1 MEELNLALSKA
12 YVGDARLLKCL
23 GDQRSPINKEGLG
36 YIPKKGKAAFVQAKP
51 SFVKS
56 NGRYCYRC
64 KQVGHLE
71 RECTTKLIMQRN
83 KHVAYAQQPK
93 VKRNY
98 AYMYNKDRRPTHAKR
113 NVAHM
118 PPKQNKDKN
127 VAYNSHQLN
136 VSNAPKKNNAYIPPH
151 KRNNKL
157 VACVPPPFFDASY
170 KLFKGEKG
178 VTAKFLGIPLKGT
191 KKNAIWVPKD
201 LVTNLQG
208 PKLAWV
214 PKRH

>member
-1 MEELNLALSKA
+1 
-12 YVGDARLLKCL
+12 
-23 GDQRSPINKEGLG
+23 
-36 YIPKKGKAAFVQAKP
+36 
-51 SFVKS
+51 
-56 NGRYCYRC
+56 
-64 KQVGHLE
+64 
-71 RECTTKLIMQRN
+71 MQRN

-93 VKRNY
+93 AKMNH
-98 AYMYNKDRRPTHAKR
+98 AYMYNKRPTFAK
-113 NVAHM
+113 
-118 PPKQNKDKN
+118 KN
-127 VAYNSHQLN
+127 VAPMPP
-136 VSNAPKKNNAYIPPH
+136 PKVVNQPRKGAYIPPH

-178 VTAKFLGIPLKGT
+178 VMAKFLGIAKKGT

-208 PKLAWV
+208 PKHAWV